1 SALSVR
7 KEILQPDGPDF
18 ETMPGYKC
26 ELLHDAW
33 CTPPAVNPG
42 DTYRENGMVK
52 CCTRIEP
59 EVQSKQNP
67 MDAFEKEAWTPEPP
81 ESLAKQSPMDAFEK
95 ENQLEAAEE
104 VTTTTM
110 PPSDD
115 ERTAL
120 CGVASFKAESFMRRG
135 KPVTACR
142 NKDTGKFA
150 KAICCK

>member
-1 SALSVR
+1 
-7 KEILQPDGPDF
+7 
-18 ETMPGYKC
+18 
-26 ELLHDAW
+26 
-33 CTPPAVNPG
+33 
-42 DTYRENGMVK
+42 
-52 CCTRIEP
+52 
-59 EVQSKQNP
+59 

-95 ENQLEAAEE
+95 ENQVKAFEEELEAAEE

-115 ERTAL
+115 ERTSL